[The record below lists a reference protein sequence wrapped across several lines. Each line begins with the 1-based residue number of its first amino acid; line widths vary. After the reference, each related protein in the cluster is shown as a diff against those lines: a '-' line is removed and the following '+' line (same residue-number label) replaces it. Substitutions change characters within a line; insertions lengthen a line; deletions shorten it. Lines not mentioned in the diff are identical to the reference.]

1 MSHTTHYS
9 GSSNIQELHAL
20 LRATVMIRRLKKDIL
35 ASLPAK
41 QRTLVT
47 VTIEEGEALTN
58 MRYRDTRLIA

>member
-1 MSHTTHYS
+1 
-9 GSSNIQELHAL
+9 
-20 LRATVMIRRLKKDIL
+20 MIRRLKKDIL

-58 MRYRDTRLIA
+58 MRYSNRLQ